1 MLEVQIFTL
10 YPELYPGLLD
20 VGIYKK
26 AKERQKWSLKVVD
39 IRDYALDGNRTVDDT
54 PFGGGN
60 GMLLKP
66 DVIAS
71 ALDKNTN
78 AKEKIIYL
86 SPKGKRLGQQEVK
99 SLSKLK
105 KINILCGHFEGVDQ
119 RLLETRNIE
128 EYSIGDFILSG
139 GESASFVFVD
149 ALVRLLPGVLGNA
162 NSAKDESFENNLLE
176 YPQYTKPRDWEGKKV
191 PEVLFSGDHA
201 KIKGWRLSQSE
212 AITQRQR
219 PDLWK
224 IYLKKKMKNI
234 EDINKAAIQKI
245 TANKKITEF
254 SPGDTIKVGV
264 KIVEGKRER
273 IQYFEGVCIAK
284 KNRDLNSSF
293 TVRKISFG
301 EGVERTFALYSPNV
315 DSIKV
320 IRSGKVRRAKLY
332 YLRDRKGKSARIAE
346 KIKKKIGVDV
356 SVKPE
361 EPKVVSVEP
370 VKEVSKTEELKKRD
384 KKVEAKAE
392 KQTSEKK

>member
-10 YPELYPGLLD
+10 YPDLYPGLLD

-26 AKERQKWSLKVVD
+26 AKEKKKWSLKIID
-39 IRDYALDGNRTVDDT
+39 IRDYALDDNQTVDDT
-54 PFGGGN
+54 PFGGGS

-66 DVIAS
+66 DVVAS
-71 ALDKNTN
+71 ALDKNIK

-86 SPKGKRLGQQEVK
+86 SPKGKKLDQQEVK

-128 EYSIGDFILSG
+128 EYSVGDFILSG

-149 ALVRLLPGVLGNA
+149 ALIRLLPGVLGNA

-191 PEVLFSGDHA
+191 PEILFSGDHA

-224 IYLKKKMKNI
+224 KYL
-234 EDINKAAIQKI
+234 E
-245 TANKKITEF
+245 
-254 SPGDTIKVGV
+254 
-264 KIVEGKRER
+264 
-273 IQYFEGVCIAK
+273 K
-284 KNRDLNSSF
+284 KN
-293 TVRKISFG
+293 
-301 EGVERTFALYSPNV
+301 
-315 DSIKV
+315 
-320 IRSGKVRRAKLY
+320 
-332 YLRDRKGKSARIAE
+332 E
-346 KIKKKIGVDV
+346 KY
-356 SVKPE
+356 
-361 EPKVVSVEP
+361 
-370 VKEVSKTEELKKRD
+370 
-384 KKVEAKAE
+384 
-392 KQTSEKK
+392 